1 MSLPIDYDSDSGT
14 KSFVLDRMLSQEEPY
29 QHMNPYKKKVAD
41 EKINKFEKYIE
52 EKLKEYLE
60 SYNDNEIEDNFTAD
74 EVKLQNSEN
83 TKTLNFYYFI
93 GRLNPPHDGHIYAL
107 KELVNKAKQDGSK
120 ALILL
125 GSGPKQPDGDKRTM
139 DNPISF
145 DTKKAFIISKLN
157 EIGVIENSNYLIQEM
172 TTPFADVSRYIGS
185 HFINNDFDDNNT
197 EIKITHIA
205 GGKDDDASKLSSVL
219 VHASSVATKN
229 APNAKVSTN
238 VETIEPQPSAT
249 GDKAMSATE
258 VRKSVY
264 KTYLDS
270 TGYGGWEPRYKGF
283 YGEMA
288 NQIYE
293 EILYPVRKLEDLKK
307 DEQII
312 QTDIRNYVENGIL
325 PSYKE
330 QKNKKPKTKT
340 KKTGGTIRKQ
350 KNKKPKTKTK
360 TKPKTKTKKT
370 IKNK

>member
-1 MSLPIDYDSDSGT
+1 MSLPIIDYDSDSGT
-14 KSFVLDRMLSQEEPY
+14 KPVEPY
-29 QHMNPYKKKVAD
+29 RMSSQQDPYEYMNPYKKKVAD

-52 EKLKEYLE
+52 EELKQYLE
-60 SYNDNEIEDNFTAD
+60 SYNDDENVDNFIAD

-107 KELVNKAKQDGSK
+107 KELVSNAIRNNAK

-125 GSGPKQPDGDKRTM
+125 GSGPKQPDGDKRSM

-157 EIGVIENSNYLIQEM
+157 EIGVIENSDYLIQEM

-238 VETIEPQPSAT
+238 VETIEPQPSTT

-264 KTYLDS
+264 KTYLDG
-270 TGYGGWEPRYKGF
+270 TGYGGWG
-283 YGEMA
+283 
-288 NQIYE
+288 
-293 EILYPVRKLEDLKK
+293 
-307 DEQII
+307 
-312 QTDIRNYVENGIL
+312 
-325 PSYKE
+325 
-330 QKNKKPKTKT
+330 TK
-340 KKTGGTIRKQ
+340 I
-350 KNKKPKTKTK
+350 
-360 TKPKTKTKKT
+360 
-370 IKNK
+370 